1 VGHARRFGDRGKDR
15 RHPHHEAARPSRP
28 TPRPGRRCCGTRSS
42 SAPFAGEV
50 RVLASNGPQGRFSG
64 CSPDGWKYD
73 LWLGFYGDGEVMT
86 NGLSLPP
93 CSSAGAPTRSAGLVA
108 ILTTVDQVLSSASNA
123 LMAFVLAQVSSAGQF
138 GIIGLL
144 IAMFAGCMA
153 FNRGALGTPL
163 LLTSNLN
170 ERQIVAESDHAVAWS
185 LYSGVLGGVLILATG
200 AVFHHPWIGLAF
212 AIGLPAILAQ
222 DVLRLTAIGLGKP
235 GLAVVADALWVVPMV
250 GIFVVNLFGVREPA
264 EFSIYLW
271 GLSAL
276 VSAALLAFEL
286 RVAPRHSGILDWWR
300 TDWPTRLRFGSFASI
315 GQINYVFT
323 TLAVMITA
331 GSIAA
336 AGIRG
341 ALTLFGPIAML
352 LSAMP
357 VVFIPHA
364 ARTGTSRG
372 DQWRLLS
379 RTSLATSALTLV
391 AAGCLMAVPARVGAA
406 VLGASWQ
413 ETLSVIPYI
422 GIACAAMCW
431 ALGFFTFFQAQGAS
445 RTVFYFSMLLN
456 GLQVAA
462 CFAAGLVFHSA
473 TAIAIW
479 LAICTSVIVLAGVLW
494 VRHSIHGVTEPF
506 RPSKMTV

>member
-1 VGHARRFGDRGKDR
+1 L
-15 RHPHHEAARPSRP
+15 SRP
-28 TPRPGRRCCGTRSS
+28 T
-42 SAPFAGEV
+42 
-50 RVLASNGPQGRFSG
+50 
-64 CSPDGWKYD
+64 
-73 LWLGFYGDGEVMT
+73 
-86 NGLSLPP
+86 
-93 CSSAGAPTRSAGLVA
+93 CSSAGAPVRGAGLVA

-144 IAMFAGCMA
+144 IAMFAGGMV

-163 LLTSNLN
+163 LLTSKLPK
-170 ERQIVAESDHAVAWS
+170 RQIVAESDYAVAWS
-185 LYSGVLGGVLILATG
+185 LYNGVLGGVLILTVG
-200 AVFHHPWIGLAF
+200 AVFHQPWIGLAF
-212 AIGLPAILAQ
+212 ALGLPAVLAQ
-222 DVLRLTAIGLGKP
+222 DVLRLTAIGLGRP
-235 GLAVVADALWVVPMV
+235 GLAVVADALWVASML
-250 GIFVVNLFGVREPA
+250 GIFVANLFGVREKA

-276 VSAALLAFEL
+276 VSAAILAFQL
-286 RVAPRHSGILDWWR
+286 RVAPHQSGILDWWR
-300 TDWPTRLRFGSFASI
+300 TDWPTRVRFGSFYSI
-315 GQINYVFT
+315 GQIGYIFI
-323 TLAVMITA
+323 TLAAVVTA
-331 GSIAA
+331 GGVAA

-341 ALTLFGPIAML
+341 ALTLFGPIATL

-379 RTSLATSALTLV
+379 RTSLATSVLTLV
-391 AAGCLMAVPARVGAA
+391 AAGCLMAVPARVGGA

-422 GIACAAMCW
+422 GVACAAMCW
-431 ALGFFTFFQAQGAS
+431 AIGFFTFFQAQDAS
-445 RTVFYFSMLLN
+445 RIVFYSNMLLV
-456 GLQVAA
+456 GLQVAT
-462 CFAAGLVFHSA
+462 CFAAGLVFRSA

-494 VRHSIHGVTEPF
+494 VRRSIHGVTEPA
-506 RPSKMTV
+506 RPSKMAV